1 MNTVNGKLI
10 NQEFHQLEELT
21 QKTEKIIR
29 RCESLESQVTISKQD
44 YTQDLQKI
52 TLEVNSAKSYLQK
65 LDKRIGFLEEVTSK
79 QAKQLLFLKIS
90 SVIGLAG
97 LWFVFSMN
105 NPPEYDNNQP
115 QKHTQSTEL
124 NLASIQQHHIFP
136 PLYKGRDARQGRVR
150 FSRNFG

>member
-10 NQEFHQLEELT
+10 NQEFNQLEELT
-21 QKTEKIIR
+21 QKTDKIIG
-29 RCESLESQVTISKQD
+29 RCESLESQVTALGKQD
-44 YTQDLQKI
+44 YTQYLQKV
-52 TLEVNSAKSYLQK
+52 TQEVISAKSYLQK
-65 LDKRIGFLEEVTSK
+65 LDKRIGFLEEVTSR

-115 QKHTQSTEL
+115 QKHTESTEL
-124 NLASIQQHHIFP
+124 KFGSIQQHHIFP
-136 PLYKGRDARQGRVR
+136 PLYKGRVRV
-150 FSRNFG
+150 G